1 MVNLTF
7 LEIHLDDGSVN
18 LPFGTVGS
26 DETRDESGADE
37 DDEAVAAEADDSGSG
52 KGKVAVLGILLVF
65 VAIAAL
71 VKYLSGDES
80 PEVEVDTDDESLE
93 VTVDE

>member
-18 LPFGTVGS
+18 LPFGSVGS
-26 DETRDESGADE
+26 DETLDEGQSDE
-37 DDEAVAAEADDSGSG
+37 DDEPVAAAADDGGSG
-52 KGKVAVLGILLVF
+52 KGKVAVLGVLLVF
-65 VAIAAL
+65 VALAAL
-71 VKYLSGDES
+71 VKYLSGDET